1 MKKMILTVCL
11 TITALT
17 TWGQCPLSFHAKAG
31 IGTSSFYGK
40 HSGSETR
47 IAYKAG
53 VGAAYELNKTWVLQ
67 SALEFVSIGG
77 ERDLDYIGQ
86 AKMNE
91 LYLQI
96 PIMMTARLQ
105 LGKDYHASL
114 SIGPYVALGVGGKT
128 SGERY
133 DYSSS
138 SHPSPDYRF
147 RIDTFG
153 SLVDGNMGNNR
164 FDAGIS
170 MGISFEYHRFMIGAE
185 AQVGLITVNKQLN
198 QLISGDGYSEAFLPK
213 NLASFF
219 TMGYRFW

>member
-1 MKKMILTVCL
+1 MKKMILTVCFA
-11 TITALT
+11 ITALT
-17 TWGQCPLSFHAKAG
+17 TLAQSPLSFHAKAG

-77 ERDLDYIGQ
+77 ERDLDYVGQ

-96 PIMMTARLQ
+96 PIMMTARLH

-114 SIGPYVALGVGGKT
+114 SVGPYAALGVGGKT
-128 SGERY
+128 TGERY

-138 SHPSPDYRF
+138 SYPSPDYRF

-153 SLVDGNMGNNR
+153 SLTDGNMGNNR
-164 FDAGIS
+164 FDAGIA
-170 MGISFEYHRFMIGAE
+170 MGITFEYHRFMIGAE

-198 QLISGDGYSEAFLPK
+198 QLISGDGYSEGFLPK

-219 TMGYRFW
+219 TVGYRFW